1 MKNLILALLLVISV
15 NLISFEISHNGT
27 AHQIS
32 LENLGEFELY
42 KIETTRNKDGKIKDD
57 KWEGILLSDLL
68 NELNIMNYD
77 LLKFSSEDNYQV
89 RLTSIEVQ
97 EYSPIL
103 SLKRNGK
110 ILSADKIRLVGAEL
124 RDMFWIQ
131 GIAKIET
138 ETYEEKK
145 FPHTIYFAE
154 AILRDKVRHAELK
167 PFTGITGYRF
177 GELAAE
183 VFPNPEEELLLVGK
197 DGVQHR
203 LKYSQFLAEAVLEYF
218 ENDTKTGSYLMKS
231 PQMPA
236 GMWIKNLAYIQGGNK
251 AIIFKNQFKDAKE
264 ISQLLGWGK
273 IPESLE
279 IKTENAITKESSD
292 LPFSADVWQNAVKLV
307 W

>member
-15 NLISFEISHNGT
+15 NLISFEINHNGT
-27 AHQIS
+27 IHQIS
-32 LENLGEFELY
+32 LEKLGEFELH

-68 NELNIMNYD
+68 NNMNVKGYD

-97 EYSPIL
+97 EHSPIL
-103 SLKRNGK
+103 SLSRNGK
-110 ILSADKIRLVGAEL
+110 QLSVDKIRLVGKDL

-138 ETYEEKK
+138 ETFQKDK

-154 AILRDKVRHAELK
+154 AILKDKVRHADLK
-167 PFTGITGYRF
+167 PFVDISGYRF

-183 VFPNPEEELLLVGK
+183 VFSNPEEELLLIGK

-218 ENDTKTGSYLMKS
+218 EDGTYLMKS

-236 GMWIKNLAYIQGGNK
+236 GMWIKNLAYIQGGNR
-251 AIIFKNQFKDAKE
+251 AIIFQNQFKDTEDIAK
-264 ISQLLGWGK
+264 LLGWNK

-279 IKTENAITKESSD
+279 IKGESYTTKEATNV
-292 LPFSADVWQNAVKLV
+292 PFSADVWQNAVKLV

>member
-1 MKNLILALLLVISV
+1 MKNLFLALLLVISV

-27 AHQIS
+27 IHQIS
-32 LENLGEFELY
+32 LEKLSKFELH
-42 KIETTRNKDGKIKDD
+42 KIETTRNKDGVIKND
-57 KWEGILLSDLL
+57 KWEGVLLSDLL
-68 NELNIMNYD
+68 NNLNITGYD
-77 LLKFSSEDNYQV
+77 LLKFSSADNYQV
-89 RLTSIEVQ
+89 RLTRVEVT

-103 SLKRNGK
+103 SLHRNGK
-110 ILSADKIRLVGAEL
+110 QLSAQKIRLVGKDL

-131 GIAKIET
+131 GIANIAT
-138 ETYEEKK
+138 ETYKEDK

-154 AILRDKVRHAELK
+154 AILKDKVRHAELK

-183 VFPNPEEELLLVGK
+183 VFPNQDEELLLVGK

-203 LKYSQFLAEAVLEYF
+203 LKYSQFLNEAVLEYF
-218 ENDTKTGSYLMKS
+218 EDGTFLMKS

-251 AIIFKNQFKDAKE
+251 AIVFKNQFKNAVE
-264 ISQLLGWGK
+264 ISKLLGWK
-273 IPESLE
+273 KTPKSLE
-279 IKTENAITKESSD
+279 IKSENDVMKESAD
-292 LPFSADVWQNAVKLV
+292 APFSAEIWHNAVKLV

>member
-15 NLISFEISHNGT
+15 NLISFEINHNGT
-27 AHQIS
+27 SHQI
-32 LENLGEFELY
+32 NLDKLGKFELH

-68 NELNIMNYD
+68 DNLNIEGYD
-77 LLKFSSEDNYQV
+77 LLKFSSADNYQV
-89 RLTSIEVQ
+89 RLTSTEIQ

-103 SLKRNGK
+103 SLSRNGK
-110 ILSADKIRLVGAEL
+110 QLSADKIRLVGADL

-138 ETYEEKK
+138 ETYEKEK

-154 AILRDKVRHAELK
+154 EILKDKVRHAELK
-167 PFTGITGYRF
+167 PFTDITGYRF

-183 VFPNPEEELLLVGK
+183 VFPNPEEELLLIGK

-218 ENDTKTGSYLMKS
+218 EDGTFLMKS

-251 AIIFKNQFKDAKE
+251 AIIFKNQFKNAEE
-264 ISQLLGWGK
+264 ISKLLEWEK
-273 IPESLE
+273 MPERLE
-279 IKTENAITKESSD
+279 IKSKMTTTEITSKV
-292 LPFSADVWQNAVKLV
+292 PFAADIWQNSVKFV